1 MACKEEVVKKL
12 SGLPPVIDVITR
24 SKNLNNTAPADSEGA
39 INKFMGLANKYIF
52 DVLKLNLLQGY
63 SLFLQFYLK
72 KKIGNILKVI

>member
-52 DVLKLNLLQGY
+52 DVEIRLDNFNTSY
-63 SLFLQFYLK
+63 
-72 KKIGNILKVI
+72 

>member
-39 INKFMGLANKYIF
+39 INKFME
-52 DVLKLNLLQGY
+52 
-63 SLFLQFYLK
+63 
-72 KKIGNILKVI
+72 